1 MGDPQEVRTQNL
13 HHAAAHMHFLGVA
26 TPHLAVDLQSNL
38 DFVRHLDYST
48 LGLRQE
54 GSKRG
59 VLGCCWQ
66 NMAEGERRC
75 IELGRGLAAVPLLPS
90 PFPGRVSD
98 QGGDVGVL

>member
-1 MGDPQEVRTQNL
+1 MRRQTL
-13 HHAAAHMHFLGVA
+13 HHAAAHMHFPAAA
-26 TPHLAVDLQSNL
+26 TPHLAVDLRSNL
-38 DFVRHLDYST
+38 DFVRDLDCST

-54 GSKRG
+54 ESKRG

-90 PFPGRVSD
+90 PSPGRVSD